1 MALSVGPARATDAPT
16 VNVDAAEEG
25 PVEDGVDPTPFVI
38 RVDAEDLDGSTV
50 GAGDLLDGV
59 PDAHVRRTGAIGRAE
74 TLQLRGASGQQLV
87 VWLDD
92 IPLTG
97 ARGGGFDLSTLPTA
111 YVDRIDVVRG
121 PAAAEYGSGGI
132 GGAILLRT
140 RPVRPGWSSR
150 ARLMGGSEGLAHL
163 DGAWAWGG
171 ERWDVLTA
179 ASGMHTEGAYRYR
192 DTNGAVRTRQNNE
205 VDRVAGLA
213 RGRMRV
219 GGTGRLT
226 LLAEGLEDR
235 RGEPGREQFESA
247 TAASRQARAL
257 GAVSWHDDAVGGSD
271 FGARVTTWYAQR
283 RYRFENPD
291 RADQRASL
299 LYDTADRTVGGRAR
313 LRWYGAASQLPS
325 LTVEGVRERADTLT
339 DDGRAEASRAESR
352 LRGAVILA
360 DEAWLFDER
369 LTIAAV
375 LRADAS
381 EGRELAWVPKAGAVY
396 RPRPWIA
403 LRGNVGRV
411 FRDPSFDELY
421 FESAGIFGNPNLRFE
436 DGIGW
441 DAGVELRLG
450 AAAVI
455 EGTWF
460 SQRMDRLILFVPV
473 DAFRVRA
480 EDRFGAR
487 VDGQSLRM
495 AAELRPLRLDVV
507 YTHLDATFTDTPR
520 APLPYRPAHRLH
532 GRLGVKIEAAE
543 LYGAVEARSSVT
555 SDRFGQRTLEG
566 YATWTVG
573 AEGPVG
579 GGFHAAVA
587 IRNLADHLGAVDA
600 LQEPLP
606 GRTFLLSV
614 RHEWS
619 GARAD

>member
-1 MALSVGPARATDAPT
+1 MDAPDD
-16 VNVDAAEEG
+16 VPAEG
-25 PVEDGVDPTPFVI
+25 RVDPTPFVT
-38 RVDAEDLDGSTV
+38 RVDAGDVDGSTV

-59 PDAHVRRTGAIGRAE
+59 PDGHVRRTGAIGRAQ
-74 TLQLRGASGQQLV
+74 TLQLRGVSGQQVV

-111 YVDRIDVVRG
+111 YVDHIDVVRG

-140 RPVRPGWSSR
+140 RPVAPGWSSR

-163 DGAWAWGG
+163 DGAWAWGEAG
-171 ERWDVLTA
+171 WDVLA
-179 ASGMHTEGAYRYR
+179 AGTGLHTEGAYRYR
-192 DTNGAVRTRQNNE
+192 DTNGAIRTRQNSE

-213 RGRMRV
+213 RGRVRV
-219 GGTGRLT
+219 GTSGRLT

-235 RGEPGREQFESA
+235 RGEPGREQFEST

-257 GAVSWHDDAVGGSD
+257 GAVSWDDDAVGGSD
-271 FGARVTTWYAQR
+271 LGARLTTWYAQR

-291 RADQRASL
+291 RGDQRASL
-299 LYDTADRTVGGRAR
+299 LYDAADRTVGGRAR
-313 LRWYGAASQLPS
+313 FRWFGAASHLPS
-325 LTVEGVRERADTLT
+325 VTLEGVREAADTLT
-339 DDGRAEASRAESR
+339 DDGRAEASRSESR
-352 LRGAVILA
+352 LRGAAILS
-360 DEAWLFDER
+360 DEVWLLDER
-369 LTIAAV
+369 LTFAAL
-375 LRADAS
+375 LRADAAS
-381 EGRELAWVPKAGAVY
+381 GREVAWVPKVGAVY
-396 RPRPWIA
+396 RPRRWFA
-403 LRGNVGRV
+403 LRGNLGRV
-411 FRDPSFDELY
+411 FRDPGFDELY

-441 DAGVELRLG
+441 DAGLELRLG
-450 AAAVI
+450 SAAVI

-487 VDGQSLRM
+487 IDGQSLRI
-495 AAELRPLRLDVV
+495 AGRLRPLRLDAV
-507 YTHLDATFTDTPR
+507 YTHLDATFTETPR

-566 YATWTVG
+566 YGTWTVG
-573 AEGPVG
+573 VEGPVG

-614 RHEWS
+614 RHDWVS
-619 GARAD
+619 APPD